1 MKIIITRA
9 VQAIC
14 FEATRTRKQCGIVAV
29 WTESHVSLT
38 ANWGSWDEGTYCS
51 REFTLRWK
59 RQTSLPR
66 FSFTRYGG

>member
-1 MKIIITRA
+1 MKIIITRS
-9 VQAIC
+9 VQAIS
-14 FEATRTRKQCGIVAV
+14 FAATRTRKAIKLVAV

-51 REFTLRWK
+51 REFTLRW
-59 RQTSLPR
+59 RPITLPR